1 MFKTLLKKLVG
12 DKAEGDMKEIQPVV
26 DAVHGFEADM
36 KALSD
41 DGLRSRSEDLR
52 QRIQAH
58 VADLEKEEQALR
70 ADASAMGEDQ
80 LEQKEAIYEQID
92 GLTKRIDEALEA
104 VLETIMPEAFAL
116 VKETS
121 RRLAENGQLTV
132 TASDW
137 DRDIAAKRGGVTIN
151 GDQATWGK
159 AWMAAGSEV

>member
-41 DGLRSRSEDLR
+41 DGLRSRSEGLR

-58 VADLEKEEQALR
+58 VAGLEKEEQALR

-92 GLTKRIDEALEA
+92 GLTKRIDESLDLVFSLPFSGMGCA
-104 VLETIMPEAFAL
+104 VRGASKSGAVSAFFL
-116 VKETS
+116 G
-121 RRLAENGQLTV
+121 LA
-132 TASDW
+132 S
-137 DRDIAAKRGGVTIN
+137 
-151 GDQATWGK
+151 
-159 AWMAAGSEV
+159 